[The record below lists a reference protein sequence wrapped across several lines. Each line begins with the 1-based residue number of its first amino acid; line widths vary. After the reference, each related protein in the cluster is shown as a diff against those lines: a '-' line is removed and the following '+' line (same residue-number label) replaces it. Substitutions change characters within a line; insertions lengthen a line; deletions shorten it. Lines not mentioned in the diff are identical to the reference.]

1 LNDVFVWLSDA
12 GDHGFVWLALG
23 LALSLA
29 WRRAAPF
36 VLVLLADAV
45 ADGLAALLKL
55 AVGTGRPAG
64 GGPLITIPH
73 SDSFPSGHAAT
84 SFACATVL
92 TTLAPRA
99 APAFYLL
106 ALAIGYSRVYVG
118 VHWPLDV
125 VGGAALGVATAL
137 LLLAAARRRSVR
149 LRRSG

>member
-45 ADGLAALLKL
+45 ADGLAAVLKV
-55 AVGTGRPAG
+55 AVGDRRPAG
-64 GGPLITIPH
+64 GGPLIAIPH

-92 TTLAPRA
+92 AALIPRA
-99 APAFYLL
+99 APAFCVL

-149 LRRSG
+149 LRRRG